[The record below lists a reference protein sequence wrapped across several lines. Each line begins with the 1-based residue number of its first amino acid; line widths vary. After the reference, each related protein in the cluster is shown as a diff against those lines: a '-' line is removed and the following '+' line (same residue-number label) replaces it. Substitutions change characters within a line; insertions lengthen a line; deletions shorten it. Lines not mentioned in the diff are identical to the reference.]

1 MSAWWTCDPA
11 DVARIG
17 DGLGGR
23 AERFANKTV
32 ILTGGRG
39 FLGRY
44 FAAFF
49 AHLNQTVLAS
59 APCRL
64 VVLDNLITSGDRAAE
79 PDPAPLGVEFHAHDV
94 IQPFVYDQPVHYVLH
109 AAGIASPFYYRKYPV
124 ETLEVAVWGTKNMLE
139 LARRNGAK
147 LLFFSSSEIYG
158 DPDPAHVPTPESYR
172 GNVSCLGPRACY
184 DESKRLGETLTRV
197 YHDHFGVET
206 TIVRP
211 FNVYGPGMSESDYR
225 VLPNFASRLKAGRSV
240 RVYGVGTQTRTFC
253 YVTDAVTGFLL
264 ALLDGVPGE
273 AYNIG
278 SAEPEVSMLDLV
290 REIEGV
296 LGRPVPLDR
305 VEYPDS
311 YPADEPMRRCPD
323 LTKARL
329 QLGYEARVPLRDG
342 LGRFFDW
349 TNRAYRGAP

>member
-1 MSAWWTCDPA
+1 LSAGWRCDPA
-11 DVARIG
+11 DVAAIA
-17 DGLGGR
+17 DGLGER
-23 AERFANKTV
+23 TQRFAGKTV
-32 ILTGGRG
+32 VLTGGRG
-39 FLGRY
+39 FLGQY
-44 FAAFF
+44 FTALFEE
-49 AHLNQTVLAS
+49 LSEQVLAE
-59 APCRL
+59 PCRL
-64 VVLDNLITSGDRAAE
+64 VVLDNSITSGRDRDGSAWRH
-79 PDPAPLGVEFHAHDV
+79 VEFHDHDV
-94 IQPFVYDQPVHYVLH
+94 IQPFAHEEPVHFVLH

-139 LARRNGAK
+139 LARQHGAK

-158 DPDPAHVPTPESYR
+158 DPDAAHVPTPESYR

-211 FNVYGPGMSESDYR
+211 FNVYGPGMSETDYR
-225 VLPNFASRLKAGRSV
+225 VLPNFASRIKADRPL
-240 RVYGVGTQTRTFC
+240 RVYGTGAQTRTFC

-278 SAEPEVSMLDLV
+278 TAEPEVSVLDLV
-290 REIEGV
+290 QEIRAV
-296 LGRPVPLDR
+296 LERPVPLDR

-329 QLGYEARVPLRDG
+329 QLGYGPLVQLRDG
-342 LGRFFDW
+342 LGRFFRW
-349 TNRAYRGAP
+349 TEQAYRGVP